1 MSAARALLEAAR
13 DHGADVIL
21 CHWLLPAGPS
31 AALAAR
37 ALHAPLVVV
46 AHGSDVNTY
55 AESSLLHL
63 GASRVVIHRASA
75 IVAASTA
82 LGEAISERL
91 TGTPRPVDVIPMGV
105 DERFFGAPARRVERR
120 AAREQLGIRP
130 DARLLLFVGD
140 LTESKGVPELLAAHR
155 TLLERGLDCDLA
167 LVGAHG
173 PGSERALTDGVRSS
187 SSSAAPL
194 RVLAPGAVPQRDL
207 VAWYRAADLFVL
219 PSHAEGSPVSLMEA
233 LSCGLPAV
241 ASNVGGIPEL
251 IAWGRNGWLV
261 PPREPRILAD
271 TLAGLLGDPPLSSM
285 LGVRS
290 KSSRPISRRARAPR
304 SSSPCCS
311 ERSANLPAHESVTA
325 RPAAKEPSTRSR
337 SPLMAVDA
345 ARYYDQY
352 WAERDGRRTEA
363 RSRERARAAV
373 ELFRGEGVASGR
385 LLDAGCGPGY
395 SLDEFRAAG
404 FDAIGVDASASAV
417 ESARARGHDARTV
430 DLEAGSS
437 LAAAGLA
444 APFAGI
450 AALEVLEHLVD
461 PLRVLTTLAATAC
474 ARRPAGRL
482 APQRSGPACAAPRAR
497 RADCRSA
504 GTTTLTSGTS
514 TAGARGA

>member
-1 MSAARALLEAAR
+1 VRILAIAAAYPSPSEPERAVYLESLHRGLREAEAGRRIEVTVVAPRVRAEDPGREERDGIRVLRFPYPGGGRRLKELQRPSALVRGAYAMSAARALLEAAR

-271 TLAGLLGDPPLSSM
+271 TLAGLLGDPTALEHA
-285 LGVRS
+285 
-290 KSSRPISRRARAPR
+290 RRALEIQPPDFSAGSRAKELFAVLQRALGETPRAPI
-304 SSSPCCS
+304 
-311 ERSANLPAHESVTA
+311 
-325 RPAAKEPSTRSR
+325 
-337 SPLMAVDA
+337 
-345 ARYYDQY
+345 
-352 WAERDGRRTEA
+352 RDGA
-363 RSRERARAAV
+363 P
-373 ELFRGEGVASGR
+373 RGEGAQ
-385 LLDAGCGPGY
+385 
-395 SLDEFRAAG
+395 
-404 FDAIGVDASASAV
+404 
-417 ESARARGHDARTV
+417 H
-430 DLEAGSS
+430 
-437 LAAAGLA
+437 
-444 APFAGI
+444 
-450 AALEVLEHLVD
+450 ALEE
-461 PLRVLTTLAATAC
+461 
-474 ARRPAGRL
+474 PAHGR
-482 APQRSGPACAAPRAR
+482 
-497 RADCRSA
+497 
-504 GTTTLTSGTS
+504 
-514 TAGARGA
+514 